1 MSGSKLQDG
10 AYTMPLTKLLSILPT
25 RSGIRLITLFLLCDL
40 GLFSAGCVTLLH
52 YQPNDHI
59 LDTFGVDVARARL
72 RETLLRAVSPRIQN
86 LTLTHEFVQWHP
98 GGAQIY
104 FVNLARVD
112 VFENHVVYVRGA
124 GNQILSTIHYGTD
137 QDAKLFTDLLM
148 GFRKRY
154 YERREVLQT
163 APDTPSHDESTVRIG
178 KAEPSGNAQELG
190 PVTGTDG
197 AGCGLF
203 GYRGTPERAYMKL
216 KDNAAALG
224 ANYVQIYSI
233 AEPYMSGGC
242 FVNVFTISGMAY
254 KISAT
259 EETRRSASVSTGT
272 CFVVAPDGLI
282 LTTYHLIK
290 DARTVTARFENGD
303 ELSADP
309 EQVSANNDL
318 ALLRVN
324 RPTPI
329 YLSLALLPNPKLG
342 EPVFTLGFPAPS
354 VLGAEPKFTEGTV
367 SALSGPG
374 NESTFLQ
381 VSVPLQP
388 GNSGGPL
395 VNHRGEVVGIITA
408 TAALLPFLQK
418 TGSLPQN
425 VNFAVK
431 AGYASLLF
439 SAPPMLPPA
448 TDRDSAIRRVRGA
461 LCTITSTLEK

>member
-1 MSGSKLQDG
+1 MS
-10 AYTMPLTKLLSILPT
+10 
-25 RSGIRLITLFLLCDL
+25 
-40 GLFSAGCVTLLH
+40 
-52 YQPNDHI
+52 
-59 LDTFGVDVARARL
+59 
-72 RETLLRAVSPRIQN
+72 N
-86 LTLTHEFVQWHP
+86 LTLTDEFVQWHP
-98 GGAQIY
+98 GGTQIY
-104 FVNLARVD
+104 FVNLDRID
-112 VFENHVVYVRGA
+112 IFDNHVVYVRGA
-124 GNQILSTIHYGTD
+124 GNQILSTVVYGTD
-137 QDAKLFTDLLM
+137 QDAKLFADLLM

-154 YERREVLQT
+154 YERRAVLHT
-163 APDTPSHDESTVRIG
+163 APDAPHDESTVRIG
-178 KAEPSGNAQELG
+178 KAEPSGNAQVLG

-197 AGCGLF
+197 FGCGLI
-203 GYRGTPERAYMKL
+203 GHRGTPERAYMKL

-233 AEPYMSGGC
+233 AEPHMSGGC

-259 EETRRSASVSTGT
+259 DATRRSANVATGT
-272 CFVVAPDGLI
+272 CFAVAPDGLI
-282 LTTYHLIK
+282 LTTYHLIQG
-290 DARTVTARFENGD
+290 ARTITARFENGE
-303 ELSADP
+303 ELSAAQ

-324 RPTPI
+324 RPTPV
-329 YLSLALLPNPKLG
+329 YLSLSSLPNPRLG

-374 NESTFLQ
+374 NEATFLQ

-395 VNHRGEVVGIITA
+395 VNYRGEVVGIITA
-408 TAALLPFLQK
+408 TAAILPFLQK

-431 AGYASLLF
+431 AGYASFLF
-439 SAPPMLPPA
+439 SAPPMLPSV
-448 TDRDSAIRRVRGA
+448 TDRDSAIQRVRRA
-461 LCTITSTLEK
+461 LCTLTCTLEK